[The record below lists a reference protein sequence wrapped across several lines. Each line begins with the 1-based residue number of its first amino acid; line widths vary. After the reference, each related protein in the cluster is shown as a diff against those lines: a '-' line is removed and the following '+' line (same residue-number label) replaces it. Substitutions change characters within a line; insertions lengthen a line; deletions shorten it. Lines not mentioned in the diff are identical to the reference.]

1 MMHKDLQHWLKLLRK
16 QTNKKEIGQLLP
28 NGSDCFFVIR
38 NEQKKKAFESSK
50 ALNKKCR
57 RWDLNPHKR
66 IAYKILSLAR
76 LPVPT
81 LLHNGELPYSNI
93 LPRRNFIVN
102 SFFKENHENL
112 YIKTRCD
119 IINVSMQNGGIL

>member
-1 MMHKDLQHWLKLLRK
+1 MGTRVLLGI
-16 QTNKKEIGQLLP
+16 NKTRVSRLTYP
-28 NGSDCFFVIR
+28 CFY
-38 NEQKKKAFESSK
+38 
-50 ALNKKCR
+50 KCR

-93 LPRRNFIVN
+93 LPRDVEVVN
-102 SFFKENHENL
+102 SFFEENEENL
-112 YIKTRCD
+112 YIYRNCD
-119 IINVSMQNGGIL
+119 IIDISLQNGGTP